1 MNIRLPVTISG
12 NIMYGRKGNLF
23 SKDLIEGDIK
33 IAIQIISSIFVAKEE
48 MNELRGLFD
57 MYCVLYDISKAFES
71 NSQMDITS
79 LQSVLRDLKYT
90 ISISESISE
99 MRHGTLI

>member
-1 MNIRLPVTISG
+1 
-12 NIMYGRKGNLF
+12 
-23 SKDLIEGDIK
+23 
-33 IAIQIISSIFVAKEE
+33 
-48 MNELRGLFD
+48 
-57 MYCVLYDISKAFES
+57 MYCVLYNISKEFDS

-79 LQSVLRDLKYT
+79 LQSILRGLKYI

>member
-1 MNIRLPVTISG
+1 MASVTLSG
-12 NIMYGRKGNLF
+12 T
-23 SKDLIEGDIK
+23 
-33 IAIQIISSIFVAKEE
+33 SILSHV
-48 MNELRGLFD
+48 RGLFD
-57 MYCVLYDISKAFES
+57 MYCVLYDISKAFDS

-79 LQSVLRDLKYT
+79 LQSILRDLKYT